1 MFVLL
6 QRQVS
11 NCSRL
16 GNGYGSLLLERRVN
30 SIFCEVGDFWVIFDT
45 YIETVQPLCDM
56 FQEYFRLEFDVLR
69 GVGGKYA
76 GR

>member
-1 MFVLL
+1 M
-6 QRQVS
+6 
-11 NCSRL
+11 
-16 GNGYGSLLLERRVN
+16 N